1 MHSLA
6 AQSGPCLPGGHPT
19 SRRPTKLPNQRP
31 CPEKNGHLANTW
43 PWLGLLPELV
53 KGLRSPAG
61 PSAPSPSGAS
71 PFSGSSPPAGASLLW
86 RGFYGQHHR
95 PACTGR
101 QQPPFLWPASFMG
114 SIMSQRFKRPLV
126 GAAGLGLQP
135 GEWPP
140 RSQAL
145 IMLLV
150 WALLLA
156 VYLQG
161 GCLTRRQA
169 PVGVL
174 GSRWGAGQ
182 GNQRWFKA
190 AG

>member
-1 MHSLA
+1 MPWWPLQITRTP
-6 AQSGPCLPGGHPT
+6 QS
-19 SRRPTKLPNQRP
+19 SR
-31 CPEKNGHLANTW
+31 
-43 PWLGLLPELV
+43 
-53 KGLRSPAG
+53 
-61 PSAPSPSGAS
+61 PSAPGGTITLPSSRLQPELLAGWGRGSGPHLAPRPRPPSGAS
-71 PFSGSSPPAGASLLW
+71 PAPGPSPPAGASLLW
-86 RGFYGQHHR
+86 RGFYGQLHR

-101 QQPPFLWPASFMG
+101 QPPPCLWPARFMG
-114 SIMSQRFKRPLV
+114 SVMSQRFKRPLV

-145 IMLLV
+145 IMLPV

-174 GSRWGAGQ
+174 GSRWGASR

>member
-1 MHSLA
+1 
-6 AQSGPCLPGGHPT
+6 
-19 SRRPTKLPNQRP
+19 
-31 CPEKNGHLANTW
+31 
-43 PWLGLLPELV
+43 
-53 KGLRSPAG
+53 
-61 PSAPSPSGAS
+61 
-71 PFSGSSPPAGASLLW
+71 
-86 RGFYGQHHR
+86 
-95 PACTGR
+95 
-101 QQPPFLWPASFMG
+101 MG